1 MEMIKLSAIILNGKD
16 VASQWEQ
23 KNSLRVQNLK
33 NKGVNVCLAVAR
45 FNDDEGSKVYV
56 KKKVAMCEK
65 LGIKPILLEEEGLD
79 QVQIQN
85 RVSNLNQNKEVSGI
99 IVQLPLPKGIDKEKV
114 LSLVSPEKDVDGLNV
129 FSCGLLYKNLPGLR
143 PCTPSGIIHL
153 LKEYKIDMVGKKAV
167 ILGRSQL
174 VGLPI
179 FLMLLHE
186 NVTPTIVHS
195 KTKDLK
201 AVCKDAD
208 ILIVATGRAKMVNRE
223 YVKKGAV
230 VVDVGI
236 SRLEGKIVGDVDFDD
251 VVDVAGY
258 LTPVPGG
265 VGPLT
270 IMSLMENVIQAAS
283 IQAGIK
289 YDIV

>member
-1 MEMIKLSAIILNGKD
+1 MIKLSAIILNGKD

-23 KNSLRVQNLK
+23 KNRLRVRNLK
-33 NKGVNVCLAVAR
+33 NRGVNVCLAVAR

-85 RVSNLNQNKEVSGI
+85 RVSSLNLDKEVSGI

-270 IMSLMENVIQAAS
+270 IMSLMENVIQAAAV
-283 IQAGIK
+283 QAGIK
-289 YDIV
+289 DDVF

>member
-1 MEMIKLSAIILNGKD
+1 MGAIILNGKE
-16 VASQWEQ
+16 VASQWEK

-33 NKGVNVCLAVAR
+33 AKGVNICLAVAR
-45 FNDDEGSKVYV
+45 FNDDEASKVYV
-56 KKKVAMCEK
+56 RKKVAMCEK
-65 LGIKPILLEEEGLD
+65 LGIKPILIEEEGLD
-79 QVQIQN
+79 QEKIEN
-85 RVSNLNQNKEVSGI
+85 RVSSLNKDKEINGI
-99 IVQLPLPKGIDKEKV
+99 IVQLPLPKGIDKERV

-129 FSCGLLYKNLPGLR
+129 FSCGLLYKNMPGLR

-153 LKEYKIDMVGKKAV
+153 LKEYKIDLVGKRAV

-186 NVTPTIVHS
+186 NATPTIVHS

-201 AVCKDAD
+201 NICKEAD

-223 YVKKGAV
+223 YVKEGAV

-236 SRLEGKIVGDVDFDD
+236 SRIEGKIVGDVDFED
-251 VVDVAGY
+251 VFDVAGY

-270 IMSLMENVIQAAS
+270 IMSLMENVINAAS

-289 YDIV
+289 DDAF

>member
-1 MEMIKLSAIILNGKD
+1 MSAIILNGKE
-16 VASQWEQ
+16 VASQWEK
-23 KNSLRVQNLK
+23 KNILRVQNLK
-33 NKGVNVCLAVAR
+33 TKGVSVCLAVAR
-45 FNDDEGSKVYV
+45 FNDDEASKVYV

-65 LGIKPILLEEEGLD
+65 LGIKPILIEEEGLD
-79 QVQIQN
+79 QERIEN
-85 RVSNLNQNKEVSGI
+85 RVSSLNKDKEINGI
-99 IVQLPLPKGIDKEKV
+99 IVQLPLPKGIDKERV

-129 FSCGLLYKNLPGLR
+129 FSCGLLYKNMPGLR
-143 PCTPSGIIHL
+143 PCTPSGIIRL
-153 LKEYKIDMVGKKAV
+153 LKEYKIELIGKRAV

-186 NVTPTIVHS
+186 NATPTIVHS
-195 KTKDLK
+195 KTMDLK
-201 AVCKDAD
+201 NICKEAD
-208 ILIVATGRAKMVNRE
+208 ILIVATGKAKMVNRE

-236 SRLEGKIVGDVDFDD
+236 SRVDGKIVGDVDFDD
-251 VVDVAGY
+251 VFDVAGY

-270 IMSLMENVIQAAS
+270 IMSLMENVINAAS

-289 YDIV
+289 DDVV

>member
-23 KNSLRVQNLK
+23 KNRLRVRNLK
-33 NKGVNVCLAVAR
+33 NRGVNVCLAVAR

-85 RVSNLNQNKEVSGI
+85 RVSSLNLDKEVSGI

-270 IMSLMENVIQAAS
+270 IMSLMENVIQAAAV
-283 IQAGIK
+283 QAGIK
-289 YDIV
+289 DDVF

>member
-1 MEMIKLSAIILNGKD
+1 MEMIKLGAIILNGKE
-16 VASQWEQ
+16 VASQWEK

-33 NKGVNVCLAVAR
+33 AKGVNICLAVAR
-45 FNDDEGSKVYV
+45 FNDDEASKVYV
-56 KKKVAMCEK
+56 RKKVAMCEK
-65 LGIKPILLEEEGLD
+65 LGIKPILIEEEGLD
-79 QVQIQN
+79 QEKIEN
-85 RVSNLNQNKEVSGI
+85 RVSSLNKDKEINGI
-99 IVQLPLPKGIDKEKV
+99 IVQLPLPKGIDKERV

-129 FSCGLLYKNLPGLR
+129 FSCGLLYKNMPGLR

-153 LKEYKIDMVGKKAV
+153 LKEYKIDLVGKRAV

-186 NVTPTIVHS
+186 NATPTIVHS

-201 AVCKDAD
+201 NICKEAD

-223 YVKKGAV
+223 YVKEGAV

-236 SRLEGKIVGDVDFDD
+236 SRIEGKIVGDVDFED
-251 VVDVAGY
+251 VFDVAGY

-270 IMSLMENVIQAAS
+270 IMSLMENVINAAS

-289 YDIV
+289 DDAF

>member
-1 MEMIKLSAIILNGKD
+1 MEMMKLSTIILNGKE
-16 VASQWEQ
+16 VANQWGKEIIS
-23 KNSLRVQNLK
+23 KVQDLK
-33 NKGVNVCLAVAR
+33 AKGISVCLAVAR
-45 FNDDEGSKVYV
+45 FNDDEASKVYV

-65 LGIKPILLEEEGLD
+65 LGIKPILIEEEGLD
-79 QVQIQN
+79 QVEIEK
-85 RVSNLNQNKEVSGI
+85 RVSSLNQNKEVNGI
-99 IVQLPLPKGIDKEKV
+99 IVQLPLPRGIDKERV
-114 LSLVSPEKDVDGLNV
+114 LSLISPEKDVDGLNV

-143 PCTPSGIIHL
+143 PCTPSGIVRL
-153 LKEYKIDMVGKKAV
+153 LKEYKIDLVGKRVV

-186 NVTPTIVHS
+186 NATPTIVHS

-201 AVCKDAD
+201 NICKEAD
-208 ILIVATGRAKMVNRE
+208 ILIVATGKAKMINRE

-236 SRLEGKIVGDVDFDD
+236 SRLDGKIVGDVDFDD
-251 VVDVAGY
+251 VFDVAGY

-270 IMSLMENVIQAAS
+270 IMSLMSNVIKAAS
-283 IQAGIK
+283 IQSGIK
-289 YDIV
+289 DDLV